1 MDNKK
6 IKFINSVI
14 MGAIAA
20 VIFIASITVVADL
33 APNVKNWLMNIFSH
47 HWVGKSILSL
57 AIFAAM
63 SFVFYICPCVQ
74 SGIEKTKKLLSCL
87 FWVSICS
94 AIAIFLFFVWEVFL
108 R

>member
-1 MDNKK
+1 
-6 IKFINSVI
+6 

-20 VIFIASITVVADL
+20 VIFIVLIVMIADL
-33 APNVKNWLMNIFSH
+33 IPDLKNWLMNTFFH
-47 HWVGKSILSL
+47 HWVGKSVLSL

-63 SFVFYICPCVQ
+63 SFVFYIFPCVQ

-94 AIAIFLFFVWEVFL
+94 AIAIFLFFVWEAFL